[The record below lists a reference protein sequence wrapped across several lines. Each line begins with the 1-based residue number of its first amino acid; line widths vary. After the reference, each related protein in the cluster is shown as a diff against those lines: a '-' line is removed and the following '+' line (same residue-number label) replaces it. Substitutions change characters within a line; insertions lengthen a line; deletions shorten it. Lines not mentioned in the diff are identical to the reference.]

1 MNQKGHPVT
10 PAPIVARLRDET
22 RAEHEAIE
30 AALGLMSESL
40 TPDAYRRTLERFY
53 GYYQP
58 FEAAIHAFDGWAD
71 WGLELGER
79 RKLPLLESDL
89 RALGVDAPERLP
101 QCQQLPPLFSMADAF
116 GGLYV
121 MEGAT
126 LGGQFISRHIRQT
139 LGVTPET
146 GGRFF
151 HGYGERT
158 GAMWNLFRSALVA
171 FATTRQAE
179 DEVVASAI
187 ATFRTLRGWFEEGQ
201 TL

>member
-1 MNQKGHPVT
+1 MNERAHNVT
-10 PAPIVARLRDET
+10 PAPVLARLREET
-22 RAEHEAIE
+22 RAEHDAIE

-40 TPDAYRRTLERFY
+40 TPGAYRRTLERFY

-58 FEAAIHAFDGWAD
+58 FEAAIRAVDGWAGC
-71 WGLELGER
+71 GLELDDR
-79 RKLPLLESDL
+79 RKTPLLESDL
-89 RALGVDAPERLP
+89 RVLGEDRPERLP
-101 QCQQLPPLFSMADAF
+101 QCQQLPRIFSMADAF

-126 LGGQFISRHIRQT
+126 LGGQHISRHVRQT

-151 HGYGERT
+151 YGYGERT
-158 GAMWNLFRSALVA
+158 GTMWQSFRSALVA

-187 ATFRTLRGWFEEGQ
+187 ATFKTLRGWFQEGQ